1 MKRETIA
8 LNSLHDNLK
17 LYASVT
23 IPDLELKGVVHIMHG
38 LMECKELYNELA
50 AVLASYGY
58 VVMVCDQR
66 GHGQSYDD
74 EHPLGYFDEKDGW
87 ILNLKDNNRFARFI
101 RERYRNLPYFILGC
115 GVGSLIARA
124 YLKRYEYEISG
135 VILSNSLPYTPLVT
149 IAKGM
154 LGRSINEKN
163 SKSPANFYVHQFY
176 NDVKR
181 KLKTKNDCV
190 WLSNDEEV
198 IAYYNQLPTCGHIP
212 THRLLQD
219 VLFGYQDVYV
229 NKDWHP
235 VKKQLPILFLA
246 GNQDPCID
254 YPKGIVYSINKM
266 KESGYQN
273 IEYFDYP
280 NRRHL
285 LFLGLDKEFVYSD
298 FILWLNQKVKK

>member
-23 IPDLELKGVVHIMHG
+23 IPDTEPKGVVHIMHG
-38 LMECKELYNELA
+38 LMECKELYNEIA

-124 YLKRYEYEISG
+124 YLKRYEYELSG
-135 VILSNSLPYTPLVT
+135 VILSNSLPYTPIIKIVN
-149 IAKGM
+149 GM
-154 LGRSINEKN
+154 LEHSIHGNYRKA
-163 SKSPANFYVHQFY
+163 PAKFYMQQFY
-176 NDVKR
+176 ADMKR
-181 KLKTKNDCV
+181 KFKTKDDNS
-190 WLSNDEEV
+190 WLSSDQEV
-198 IAYYNQLPTCGHIP
+198 IDFYNQLETCGHLP
-212 THRLLQD
+212 TNGLLHD
-219 VLFGYQDVYV
+219 VIFGYYDVYI

-235 VKKQLPILFLA
+235 IKKQLPILFLA

-254 YPKGIVYSINKM
+254 YPKGVVYAINKM
-266 KESGYQN
+266 KDAGYQN

-298 FILWLNQKVKK
+298 VILWLNQKVKK

>member
-1 MKRETIA
+1 M
-8 LNSLHDNLK
+8 
-17 LYASVT
+17 
-23 IPDLELKGVVHIMHG
+23 
-38 LMECKELYNELA
+38 
-50 AVLASYGY
+50 
-58 VVMVCDQR
+58 
-66 GHGQSYDD
+66 
-74 EHPLGYFDEKDGW
+74 
-87 ILNLKDNNRFARFI
+87 
-101 RERYRNLPYFILGC
+101 
-115 GVGSLIARA
+115 
-124 YLKRYEYEISG
+124 
-135 VILSNSLPYTPLVT
+135 
-149 IAKGM
+149 
-154 LGRSINEKN
+154 
-163 SKSPANFYVHQFY
+163 
-176 NDVKR
+176 
-181 KLKTKNDCV
+181 
-190 WLSNDEEV
+190 

-298 FILWLNQKVKK
+298 VILWLNQKVKK

>member
-23 IPDLELKGVVHIMHG
+23 IPDNELKGVVHIMHG

-50 AVLASYGY
+50 TILASYGY
-58 VVMVCDQR
+58 VVMICDQR
-66 GHGQSYDD
+66 GHGQSFDD
-74 EHPLGYFDEKDGW
+74 DHPLGYFDDKDGW
-87 ILNLKDNNRFARFI
+87 IVNLKDNNRFARYI

-135 VILSNSLPYTPLVT
+135 IILANSLPYTPMIKIV
-149 IAKGM
+149 KGM
-154 LGRSINEKN
+154 LEHSVHGNYRKT
-163 SKSPANFYVHQFY
+163 PARFYMQQFY
-176 NDVKR
+176 GDMKR
-181 KLKTKNDCV
+181 RFKTKNEYS
-190 WLSNDEEV
+190 WLSNDQEV
-198 IAYYNQLPTCGHIP
+198 IDFYKQLETCGHIP
-212 THRLLQD
+212 TNGLLQD
-219 VLFGYQDVYV
+219 VIFGYYDVYV

-235 VKKQLPILFLA
+235 VKKQLPTLFLA

-254 YPKGIVYSINKM
+254 YPKGVVYAINKM
-266 KESGYQN
+266 KEAGYQN
-273 IEYFDYP
+273 VEYFDYP

-298 FILWLNQKVKK
+298 VILWLNQKIKK